1 MIMSCE
7 VNITITRVELWQG
20 SHLSA
25 SGCRCPPVPTRSTLV
40 PRTTRSLSLPAA
52 AQSRAAHN
60 IITGVMTVSRVTSQF
75 YLRVTSLLLISC
87 DSEGVTSLVTS
98 LYPLSATQ
106 SHYHALTVKLKTTI
120 LRLIVSTHNRSW
132 PLGDTLCAHDIK
144 LSGPEQWNRND
155 RNRFTGFQDAISNG
169 NSALSGSNRDT
180 TRNCHWSINSN
191 WSLTT
196 DYKVVMRMCH
206 VVPVCGDNGTSGEWC
221 MLCAGCRRLLA
232 PWSGHWSHHLL

>member
-7 VNITITRVELWQG
+7 VNIKITRVELWQC

-52 AQSRAAHN
+52 AQSSAAHN
-60 IITGVMTVSRVTSQF
+60 IITVSRVTCYITVLSPCDITPP
-75 YLRVTSLLLISC
+75 YLVWQWWC
-87 DSEGVTSLVTS
+87 EVTS

-144 LSGPEQWNRND
+144 LSGTEQWNRND

-191 WSLTT
+191 SLAT

-206 VVPVCGDNGTSGEWC
+206 VVPVCGDNGTGGKWC
-221 MLCAGCRRLLA
+221 IMYRYI
-232 PWSGHWSHHLL
+232 